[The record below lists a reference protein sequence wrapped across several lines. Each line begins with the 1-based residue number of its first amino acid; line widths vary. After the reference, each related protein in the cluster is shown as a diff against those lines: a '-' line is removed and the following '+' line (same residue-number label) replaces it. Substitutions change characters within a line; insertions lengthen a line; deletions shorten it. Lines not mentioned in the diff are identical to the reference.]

1 MNETKKLNEYRIQNN
16 YHNYFKGNGI
26 DIGCGSDVLS
36 KSVFKNI
43 ESIVPY
49 DKSLDESHD
58 AMYCKNLNDELFD
71 FVYSSH
77 CLEHVIDPYEAFSN
91 WLRICKPLG
100 YLIVAI
106 PHEIFYEKYKWPS
119 IYNPNHKTSW
129 SFEFKSNLP
138 KSIAVMD
145 FLKCFDKDMSL
156 ISCQTIV
163 KDFDFNRFFEDQTR
177 ENAVCQIEFIVRKN

>member
-16 YHNYFKGNGI
+16 YDNYFKCNGI

-43 ESIVPY
+43 ESVIPY
-49 DKSLDESHD
+49 DKTLDESND
-58 AMYCKNLNDELFD
+58 AMYCKNLDDESFD

-106 PHEIFYEKYKWPS
+106 PHENFYEKYKWPS
-119 IYNPNHKTSW
+119 IYNPDHKTSW
-129 SFEFKSNLP
+129 SLEFQSNLP
-138 KSIAVMD
+138 KSICVME
-145 FLKCFDKDMSL
+145 FLKKFDANISL
-156 ISCQTIV
+156 ISCQTILRN
-163 KDFDFNRFFEDQTR
+163 FDFNRFLEDQTL
-177 ENAVCQIEFIVRKN
+177 ENAICQIEFIVRKN